1 MRKNGRKLRSIGEA
15 VTYWDGGREIGRGMG
30 ERMRTCVC
38 ARACAFVRAR
48 ARPDKKAA
56 DDETDKGEGTEH
68 PPVATSQRCLRRGGG
83 TTGPLA
89 EPYTSKNKAI
99 SLEQK

>member
-15 VTYWDGGREIGRGMG
+15 VTCWDGGREIGRGMG

-38 ARACAFVRAR
+38 AR